1 MAGANVFKIP
11 VLKIT
16 VGNET
21 LLISRDAK
29 QEICPTSKETLTKN
43 LNSELIQTHSN
54 MTLKTVIETK
64 DDVDIN
70 ALKRTIEKNEIC
82 KVYSMVRFLSNISS
96 PLNNY
101 VEDSLEQEGDIITYR
116 PILDMVLTNFTCKAT
131 NDGEQVWKLELE
143 EL

>member
-29 QEICPTSKETLTKN
+29 QEICPASKETLTRN
-43 LNSELIQTHSN
+43 VNSELVKINSQ
-54 MTLKTVIETK
+54 MKLKTIIETK

-70 ALKRTIEKNEIC
+70 TLKLSMEKKEIC
-82 KVYSMVRFLSNISS
+82 RVYSMVRFLSNISS
-96 PLNNY
+96 PLRNY
-101 VEDSLEQEGDIITYR
+101 VEDSLEQEAGVATYR

>member
-16 VGNET
+16 VGNNT

-29 QEICPTSKETLTKN
+29 QEIYPTSKEALTRN
-43 LNSELIQTHSN
+43 LNSELVQTHSKIK
-54 MTLKTVIETK
+54 LKTIIETK
-64 DDVDIN
+64 DDVDVN
-70 ALKRTIEKNEIC
+70 ALRQSMEKKEVC
-82 KVYSMVRFLSNISS
+82 KVFSMVRFLSSRSS
-96 PLNNY
+96 TLENY
-101 VEDSLEQEGDIITYR
+101 VEDSLEQDGDVITYR

-131 NDGEQVWKLELE
+131 NDGDQIWKLELE

>member
-16 VGNET
+16 VGNEI

-29 QEICPTSKETLTKN
+29 QEIYPASKETLTRN
-43 LNSELIQTHSN
+43 INAELVKTRSN
-54 MTLKTVIETK
+54 IKLKTVIETK
-64 DDVDIN
+64 DNVDIN
-70 ALKRTIEKNEIC
+70 ALNLSMEKKEIC

-96 PLNNY
+96 PLGNY
-101 VEDSLEQEGDIITYR
+101 VEDSLEQEANIITYR

-131 NDGEQVWKLELE
+131 SDGEQVWKLELE
-143 EL
+143 EV

>member
-16 VGNET
+16 AGNEI

-29 QEICPTSKETLTKN
+29 QEIYPASKETLTRN
-43 LNSELIQTHSN
+43 INAELVKIRSN
-54 MTLKTVIETK
+54 IKLKTVIETK
-64 DDVDIN
+64 DNVDIN
-70 ALKRTIEKNEIC
+70 ALKLSMEKKEIC

-96 PLNNY
+96 PLGNY
-101 VEDSLEQEGDIITYR
+101 VEDSLEQEANIITYR

-131 NDGEQVWKLELE
+131 SDGEQVWKLELE
-143 EL
+143 EV